1 MLLLVMDTS
10 SAVVTAAVHDGD
22 SVVGHAVEQGAQA
35 HGELLAPVVERALAE
50 AGARPADLTDIG
62 VGVGPG
68 PFTGL
73 RVGIVTARVM
83 GDALGI
89 PVHGVCSLDVLAFQA
104 FAASGFRLDR
114 FAVATDARRKE
125 VYLRTYGRGAR
136 PTSDP
141 VVVRPADVDPAV
153 AGGVVVGAGA
163 WLYPDAF
170 PGRAEPRELDG
181 AVLADLVALRVET
194 GGDLLPPEPL
204 YLRRPDAVE
213 NAGRKR
219 VTQP

>member
-10 SAVVTAAVHDGD
+10 SAVITAALHDGD
-22 SVVGHAVEQGAQA
+22 SVVGHATEHGAQS
-35 HGELLAPVVERALAE
+35 HGELLAPVMERALAE
-50 AGARPADLTDIG
+50 AGARPGDLTH
-62 VGVGPG
+62 VCAGVGPG

-83 GDALGI
+83 GEALGI
-89 PVHGVCSLDVLAFQA
+89 PVHGICSLDVLAFQA
-104 FAASGFRLDR
+104 AAESGFTLGD

-125 VYLRTYGRGAR
+125 VYLRTYSRGGRPA
-136 PTSDP
+136 SDA
-141 VVVRPADVDPAV
+141 VVVKPADVATSV
-153 AGGVVVGAGA
+153 AAGPVVGPGA
-163 WLYPDAF
+163 WLYPDVFVDA
-170 PGRAEPRELDG
+170 REPRELDG
-181 AVLADLVALRVET
+181 AAMAELVAGRIEIGT
-194 GGDLLPPEPL
+194 PLLEPEPL

>member
-22 SVVGHAVEQGAQA
+22 SVVGSAVEHGAQS
-35 HGELLAPVVERALAE
+35 HGELLAPVIMRALAE
-50 AGARPADLTDIG
+50 AGARPGDLTH
-62 VGVGPG
+62 VCAGVGPG

-83 GDALGI
+83 AEALSI
-89 PVHGVCSLDVLAFQA
+89 PVHGICSLDVLAFQA
-104 FAASGFRLDR
+104 AAESGFTFGS

-125 VYLRTYGRGAR
+125 VYLRTYDRGGRPA
-136 PTSDP
+136 SDP
-141 VVVRPADVDPAV
+141 VVVKPADVDAALASGPV
-153 AGGVVVGAGA
+153 AGPGA
-163 WLYPDAF
+163 WLYPDLFTDA
-170 PGRAEPRELDG
+170 REPRELDG
-181 AVLADLVALRVET
+181 AAMAELVAGRLEL
-194 GGDLLPPEPL
+194 GAALLDPEPL

>member
-10 SAVVTAAVHDGD
+10 SPVVAAAVHDGD
-22 SVVGHAVEQGAQA
+22 SVVGSAYEHGAQA
-35 HGELLAPVVERALAE
+35 HGELLAPVVQRALAE
-50 AGARPADLTDIG
+50 AGARPADLTH
-62 VGVGPG
+62 VCAGVGPG

-83 GDALGI
+83 GEALGI
-89 PVHGVCSLDVLAFQA
+89 PVHGICSLDVLAFQA
-104 FAASGFRLDR
+104 AAESGFRLDG

-125 VYLRTYGRGAR
+125 VYLRTYGRGGR
-136 PTSDP
+136 PASDP
-141 VVVRPADVDPAV
+141 VVLKPADVPEAV
-153 AGGVVVGAGA
+153 ARGPVAGPGA
-163 WLYPDAF
+163 WLYPDVFVDA
-170 PGRAEPRELDG
+170 RDPRELDG
-181 AVLADLVALRVET
+181 AAMAELVAGRIELGT
-194 GGDLLPPEPL
+194 PLLAPEPL

>member
-10 SAVVTAAVHDGD
+10 SAVITAAVHDGD
-22 SVVGHAVEQGAQA
+22 SVVGHATEHGAQS

-50 AGARPADLTDIG
+50 AGAGPRDLTH
-62 VGVGPG
+62 VCAGVGPG

-83 GDALGI
+83 GEALGI
-89 PVHGVCSLDVLAFQA
+89 PVHGICSLDVLAFQA
-104 FAASGFRLDR
+104 AAESGFTLAD

-125 VYLRTYGRGAR
+125 VYLRTYSRGGRPA
-136 PTSDP
+136 SDA
-141 VVVRPADVDPAV
+141 VVVKPADVATSV
-153 AGGVVVGAGA
+153 AAGPVVGPGA
-163 WLYPDAF
+163 WLYPEVFVDA
-170 PGRAEPRELDG
+170 REPRELDG
-181 AVLADLVALRVET
+181 AAMAELVAGRIEIGT
-194 GGDLLPPEPL
+194 PLLEPEPL

>member
-10 SAVVTAAVHDGD
+10 SAVITAAVHDGD
-22 SVVGHAVEQGAQA
+22 SVVGHATEHGAQS

-50 AGARPADLTDIG
+50 AGARPVDLTH
-62 VGVGPG
+62 VCAGVGPG

-83 GDALGI
+83 GEALGI
-89 PVHGVCSLDVLAFQA
+89 PVHGICSLDVLAFQA
-104 FAASGFRLDR
+104 AAESGFTLAD

-125 VYLRTYGRGAR
+125 VYLRTYSRGGRPA
-136 PTSDP
+136 SDA
-141 VVVRPADVDPAV
+141 VVVKPADVAASV
-153 AGGVVVGAGA
+153 AAGPVVGPGA
-163 WLYPDAF
+163 WLYPEVFVDA
-170 PGRAEPRELDG
+170 REPRELDG
-181 AVLADLVALRVET
+181 AAMAELVAGRIEIGT
-194 GGDLLPPEPL
+194 PLLEPEPL

>member
-10 SAVVTAAVHDGD
+10 SAVITAAVHDGD
-22 SVVGHAVEQGAQA
+22 SVVGHASEHGAQS

-50 AGARPADLTDIG
+50 AGARPGDLTH
-62 VGVGPG
+62 VCTGVGPG

-83 GDALGI
+83 GEALGI
-89 PVHGVCSLDVLAFQA
+89 PVRGMCSLDVLAFQA
-104 FAASGFRLDR
+104 AAESGFTLGD

-125 VYLRTYGRGAR
+125 VYLRSYSRGGRPA
-136 PTSDP
+136 SDA
-141 VVVRPADVDPAV
+141 VVVKPADVMTSV
-153 AGGVVVGAGA
+153 AAGPVVGPGA
-163 WLYPDAF
+163 WLYPDVFVDA
-170 PGRAEPRELDG
+170 REPRELDG
-181 AVLADLVALRVET
+181 AAMAELVAGRIELGT
-194 GGDLLPPEPL
+194 PLLEPEPL

>member
-1 MLLLVMDTS
+1 MLLLVVDTS
-10 SAVVTAAVHDGD
+10 SPVVAAAVHDGD
-22 SVVGHAVEQGAQA
+22 SVVGSAYEHGAQA
-35 HGELLAPVVERALAE
+35 HGELLAPVVQRALAE
-50 AGARPADLTDIG
+50 AGARPSDLTH
-62 VGVGPG
+62 VCAGVGPG

-83 GDALGI
+83 GEALGI

-114 FAVATDARRKE
+114 FSVATDARRKE
-125 VYLRTYGRGAR
+125 VYLRTYDRGAR

-153 AGGVVVGAGA
+153 AGSVVVGAGA

-194 GGDLLPPEPL
+194 GGDLLAPEPL

>member
-10 SAVVTAAVHDGD
+10 SAVITAAVHDGD
-22 SVVGHAVEQGAQA
+22 SVVGHASEHGAQS

-50 AGARPADLTDIG
+50 AGARPGDLTH
-62 VGVGPG
+62 VCAGVGPG

-83 GDALGI
+83 GEALGI
-89 PVHGVCSLDVLAFQA
+89 PVRGMCSLDVLAFQA
-104 FAASGFRLDR
+104 AAESGFTLGD

-125 VYLRTYGRGAR
+125 VYLRSYSRGGRPA
-136 PTSDP
+136 SDA
-141 VVVRPADVDPAV
+141 VVVKPADVMASV
-153 AGGVVVGAGA
+153 AAGPVVGPGA
-163 WLYPDAF
+163 WLYPDVFVDA
-170 PGRAEPRELDG
+170 REPRELDG
-181 AVLADLVALRVET
+181 AAMAELVAGRIELGT
-194 GGDLLPPEPL
+194 PLLEPEPL

>member
-10 SAVVTAAVHDGD
+10 SAVVTAALHDGD
-22 SVVGHAVEQGAQA
+22 TVVGHAVEHGAQA

-50 AGARPADLTDIG
+50 AGARPSDLTD
-62 VGVGPG
+62 VCAGVGPG

-73 RVGIVTARVM
+73 RVGVVTARVM
-83 GDALGI
+83 GEALGI
-89 PVHGVCSLDVLAFQA
+89 PVHGICSLDVLAFQA
-104 FAASGFRLDR
+104 FVASGFSLDR
-114 FAVATDARRKE
+114 LAVASDARRKE
-125 VYLRTYGRGAR
+125 VYLRVYGRGAR
-136 PTSDP
+136 PASEP
-141 VVVRPADVDPAV
+141 AVLKPADVDPAV
-153 AGGVVVGAGA
+153 AAGVVVGPGA

-181 AVLADLVALRVET
+181 AAMAELVAARLQT

-213 NAGRKR
+213 NAARKR
-219 VTQP
+219 VTPS